1 MSTAYEEATQGTKR
15 SMPNVIL
22 IIADDLGIHDITPLR
37 QFETPNIDSIAGNG
51 VNFLNAYAGHATW

>member
-1 MSTAYEEATQGTKR
+1 
-15 SMPNVIL
+15 MPNVIL
-22 IIADDLGIHDITPLR
+22 IIADDLGIHDITSLR